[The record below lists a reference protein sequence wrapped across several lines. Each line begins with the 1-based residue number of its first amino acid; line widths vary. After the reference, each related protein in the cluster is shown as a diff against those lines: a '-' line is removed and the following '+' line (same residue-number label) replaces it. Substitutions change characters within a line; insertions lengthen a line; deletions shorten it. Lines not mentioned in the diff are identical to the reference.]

1 MTERYLENFYRPNP
15 DAPVKQALS
24 ARHNFRV
31 IMEKLNALPFVVN
44 EATGRIQLP
53 ALTEDPTEDLATGQ
67 LAVVNNV
74 LRIYNGAAWV
84 NV

>member
-1 MTERYLENFYRPNP
+1 MGSHYLKDMYRPVPDNP
-15 DAPVKQALS
+15 VQEALS

-31 IMEKLNALPFVVN
+31 IMEKLNGIPFIVN